1 MTIRFQTLSLR
12 FVAILVFSLLAIL
25 GMPRFVSAEAGS
37 GGGGGSEGCS
47 QYQYS
52 TCYGAVWRYYQSTSN
67 SFPIKNVGAGY
78 TYVTNCGSTGGFFAY
93 VLPQKAGG
101 GGTRSWVI
109 GPADGNSGNRSVYFG
124 GWTKYRGG
132 DGSGTAP
139 TNPTSGDYGWY
150 DVRAAFEQTV
160 ALGQGNGYQWNG
172 SSTLGWFCYRGTSFN
187 LTPSITGSPKDIDG
201 STNEVQLIPTVAN
214 AGPTGSSNV
223 EWRVTTFRLAP
234 GVAEPVG
241 GTGSGVPASY
251 YGNSATDIKSGTRQF
266 PRNTTNLQNEL
277 ARQAIG
283 DYPVGTKIC
292 YGLSVRPYSHT
303 TGNWRYS
310 KPFCIIVTKKPKFQ
324 VLGSDVLVGRP
335 FPGAVAQVSKI
346 TAGETNQISR
356 TYGSWVEYAAVAT
369 GTITGFASASGY
381 AGGVPRT
388 TDCGVAFL
396 TLANTSAASPSRC
409 SSTSSLGSFDTKKTI
424 PDIASR
430 FSTSSTTTKLTGA
443 VDLGGSNRQGI
454 YTIDDNAASIDLS
467 ATTLKSGQ
475 WVVINAPTKTVNITG
490 DIKYTDGVLNA
501 PSDIPQL
508 VIIANRINIRSSVA
522 RVDAWLVAKGTE
534 GLINTCRDAADNAD
548 LISLS
553 STMCAV
559 QLTVNGPVMAKKLV
573 LNRTSGAGAGTAA
586 GTPGEIFNLRP
597 DAYIWAATRAS
608 TTGRVQTVYTQELPP
623 RF

>member
-1 MTIRFQTLSLR
+1 
-12 FVAILVFSLLAIL
+12 
-25 GMPRFVSAEAGS
+25 
-37 GGGGGSEGCS
+37 
-47 QYQYS
+47 
-52 TCYGAVWRYYQSTSN
+52 
-67 SFPIKNVGAGY
+67 
-78 TYVTNCGSTGGFFAY
+78 
-93 VLPQKAGG
+93 
-101 GGTRSWVI
+101 
-109 GPADGNSGNRSVYFG
+109 
-124 GWTKYRGG
+124 
-132 DGSGTAP
+132 
-139 TNPTSGDYGWY
+139 
-150 DVRAAFEQTV
+150 
-160 ALGQGNGYQWNG
+160 
-172 SSTLGWFCYRGTSFN
+172 
-187 LTPSITGSPKDIDG
+187 
-201 STNEVQLIPTVAN
+201 
-214 AGPTGSSNV
+214 
-223 EWRVTTFRLAP
+223 
-234 GVAEPVG
+234 
-241 GTGSGVPASY
+241 
-251 YGNSATDIKSGTRQF
+251 
-266 PRNTTNLQNEL
+266 
-277 ARQAIG
+277 
-283 DYPVGTKIC
+283 
-292 YGLSVRPYSHT
+292 
-303 TGNWRYS
+303 
-310 KPFCIIVTKKPKFQ
+310 
-324 VLGSDVLVGRP
+324 VLVGRP